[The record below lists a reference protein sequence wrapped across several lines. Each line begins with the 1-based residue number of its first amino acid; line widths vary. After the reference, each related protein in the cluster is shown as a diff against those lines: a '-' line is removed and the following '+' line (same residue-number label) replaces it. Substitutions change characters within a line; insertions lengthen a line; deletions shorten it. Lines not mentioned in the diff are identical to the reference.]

1 MSDTARAT
9 SALIRARDRAAIAR
23 AVSMTERGD
32 PEIRQLLEVLAG
44 DPRQAY
50 RVGITGPPGAG
61 KSTLTMQ
68 LIRQLRAVKQ
78 SIAVIAV
85 DPSSPFSRGAL
96 LGDRVRMNDVASDED
111 VFIRSMAARGVLG
124 GLAAAVA
131 DAADIFDAAG
141 FNWMLLESVGVGQN
155 ELDIARESDTVVVVL
170 TPESGD
176 DIQVTKAG
184 IMEIADIFVL
194 NKDDRAGGDAIHAA
208 LGEMIDIKRQSRPPG
223 SWAPPIVRAVSSE
236 GTGIAAVGVAISKH
250 RTFQER
256 ANTLAV
262 RRSKRALERV
272 KRLVNSRVEHE
283 LWGEERMRRLECE
296 LACDAASKPSVH
308 GIAARVFAEFWQNRG
323 PKRL

>member
-1 MSDTARAT
+1 MSGIARAK

-23 AVSMTERGD
+23 AVSMAERGD
-32 PEIRQLLEVLAG
+32 LEIRQLLEMLAG

-68 LIRQLRAVKQ
+68 LIRQLRAAQQ
-78 SIAVIAV
+78 SIAVVAV

-96 LGDRVRMNDVASDED
+96 LGDRVRMSDVASDED

-141 FNWMLLESVGVGQN
+141 FDWMLLELVGVGQN
-155 ELDIARESDTVVVVL
+155 ELDIAQESDTVLAVL

-176 DIQVTKAG
+176 EIQVTKAG

-194 NKDDRAGGDAIHAA
+194 NKDDRIGGDAIYAA
-208 LGEMIDIKRQSRPPG
+208 LAEMIDVQCRSRPQG
-223 SWAPPIVRAVSSE
+223 SWTPPIVRAVASE
-236 GTGIAAVGVAISKH
+236 GTGTAALCVAISEH
-250 RTFQER
+250 RASQES
-256 ANTLAV
+256 TSMLAS

-272 KRLVNSRVEHE
+272 KRLVQSRVEHE
-283 LWGEERMRRLECE
+283 LWSEERLRRLEHE
-296 LACDAASKPSVH
+296 LASEPASRPSVH
-308 GIAARVFAEFWQNRG
+308 GIAARVFAEFWQHRG
-323 PKRL
+323 AKRS